1 MLKTIENMLV
11 KLGSITRKITAI
23 SIINTVLAMGAILAI
38 LYVVSINME
47 SSDAKVLKE
56 GFVSS
61 PHYPEAHSSLLLDS
75 IYERDKSGVFKTFKN
90 QISNLPTSC
99 MGEYNQKTNN
109 PLEQGPCGGKDT
121 NPNMCLYSKVK
132 KVKKPKEKRCRPTMG
147 RNRVGWFMT
156 TG

>member
-1 MLKTIENMLV
+1 MLKTIETIFV
-11 KLGSITRKITAI
+11 KLGSSASKITLMM
-23 SIINTVLAMGAILAI
+23 IINAILITGAILAI
-38 LYVVSINME
+38 IYVLSLNME
-47 SSDAKVLKE
+47 SENGKVLKE

-61 PHYPEAHSSLLLDS
+61 PHYPEAHNSLLLDC

-99 MGEYNQKTNN
+99 MGEYKQRTNN
-109 PLEQGPCGGKDT
+109 PLEQGPCGGKDM

-132 KVKKPKEKRCRPTMG
+132 KVKNPKEKRCRPTMG

-156 TG
+156 NG